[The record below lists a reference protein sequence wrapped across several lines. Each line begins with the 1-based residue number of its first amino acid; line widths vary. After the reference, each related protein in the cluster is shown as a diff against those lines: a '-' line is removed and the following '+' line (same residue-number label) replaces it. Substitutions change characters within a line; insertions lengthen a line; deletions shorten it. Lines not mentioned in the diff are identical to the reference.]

1 MFISMYL
8 ASPILSDVDY
18 RHEDAH
24 FGVAVI
30 HANFGCSDAHL
41 QVCFQNFLNMLAT
54 RAANTY
60 IVTSSQIR
68 AFNDICNNDL
78 KRTL

>member
-1 MFISMYL
+1 MYL
-8 ASPILSDVDY
+8 ASPILSDVDN

-41 QVCFQNFLNMLAT
+41 QVLCQNVVNMLLT
-54 RAANTY
+54 LTGNFY
-60 IVTSSQIR
+60 SVFSSKIR
-68 AFNDICNNDL
+68 AFNDICDYDL
-78 KRTL
+78 KSTL

>member
-1 MFISMYL
+1 MFIAMYL
-8 ASPILSDVDY
+8 ASPILSDIEY

-41 QVCFQNFLNMLAT
+41 QVLYQNVFNMLAT
-54 RAANTY
+54 LIGNSY
-60 IVTSSQIR
+60 
-68 AFNDICNNDL
+68 
-78 KRTL
+78 